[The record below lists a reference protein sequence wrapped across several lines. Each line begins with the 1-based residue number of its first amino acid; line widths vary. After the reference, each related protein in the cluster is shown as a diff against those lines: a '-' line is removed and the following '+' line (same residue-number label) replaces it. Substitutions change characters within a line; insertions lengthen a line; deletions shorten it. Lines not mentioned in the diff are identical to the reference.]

1 VNLSSHNCFIA
12 SGNTRDSLTHKPLI
26 NIIYHMPISP
36 SDSKGTNMLK
46 EFFLGFVKIH
56 ILYHASKE
64 PIYGAEILEEL
75 GRHGYRLSPGTLY
88 PTLHRLSREGLL
100 SVEKRIVDGKIR
112 KYYVITEQGLAALD
126 EAKKKITELVNEVI
140 LDR

>member
-1 VNLSSHNCFIA
+1 
-12 SGNTRDSLTHKPLI
+12 
-26 NIIYHMPISP
+26 
-36 SDSKGTNMLK
+36 MLK

-56 ILYHASKE
+56 ILYHASRE
-64 PIYGAEILEEL
+64 PIYGVEILEEL

-88 PTLHRLSREGLL
+88 PTLHRLSKEGLL
-100 SVEKRIVDGKIR
+100 SVEKRIVDGKMR
-112 KYYVITEQGLAALD
+112 KYYVITEQGLAALE